1 MFFLIRY
8 QVSINWYFD
17 LGAVGTE
24 FLKMIPTFDGKEAY
38 FWFGQY
44 FEAIRAYEEEKL
56 SEAVKALGGDAP
68 NCWLTW
74 RWRNLSA
81 AQWTF
86 DQPVAWE
93 DKKCNRR

>member
-1 MFFLIRY
+1 
-8 QVSINWYFD
+8 
-17 LGAVGTE
+17 
-24 FLKMIPTFDGKEAY
+24 MIPTFDGKEAY
-38 FWFGQY
+38 QWFEQY
-44 FEAIRAYEEEKL
+44 FESIRAYEEEKL